1 MGDKQLIDDIKLFI
15 GISKGYGAQDEL
27 ITLAIYESKERVLA
41 KLNEYSE
48 TEITKIPD
56 RLRFIV
62 RDVAIKR
69 FNRINSEGA
78 VEDSEEGKTFEWD
91 SYLKEYVSTL
101 RSAAIGKVYSGK
113 GVARFI

>member
-1 MGDKQLIDDIKLFI
+1 M
-15 GISKGYGAQDEL
+15 
-27 ITLAIYESKERVLA
+27 LA

-69 FNRINSEGA
+69 FNRINSEGT
-78 VEDSEEGKTFEWD
+78 VEDSEEKKERLLSGTVT
-91 SYLKEYVSTL
+91 LKSMNQHSEALLLGRYIQ
-101 RSAAIGKVYSGK
+101 AK
-113 GVARFI
+113 G